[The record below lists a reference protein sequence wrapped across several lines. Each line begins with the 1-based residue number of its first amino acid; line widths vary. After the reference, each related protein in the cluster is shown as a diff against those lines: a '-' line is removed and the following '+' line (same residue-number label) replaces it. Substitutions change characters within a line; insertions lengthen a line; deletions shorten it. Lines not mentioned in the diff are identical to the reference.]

1 MELTLEEV
9 MVFISPTDA
18 VAALMEALG
27 RIAQCL
33 KSSVANK

>member
-9 MVFISPTDA
+9 MVFNSPADT

-27 RIAQCL
+27 RIAQC
-33 KSSVANK
+33 